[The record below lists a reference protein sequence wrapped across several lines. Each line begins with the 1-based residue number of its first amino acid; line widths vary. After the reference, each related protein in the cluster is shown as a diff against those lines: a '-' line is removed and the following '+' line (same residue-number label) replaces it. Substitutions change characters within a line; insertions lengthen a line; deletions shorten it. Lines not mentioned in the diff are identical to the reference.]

1 MPQGSDSSIH
11 PHEMAPRAGT
21 RCARQERPASSPPL
35 RPDSQDDARD
45 SQLHEHL
52 RALERFRCLLDQ
64 VQDAIFLLDPE
75 TMAVIDCNQ
84 AACAM
89 TGLDK
94 HNLLQRGL
102 CELMAPEDG
111 AQLLGM
117 PQNRQTSMLCRVS
130 CDTVPPLP
138 VDVRFQLQTFEGRPY
153 GVAIARDASE
163 RMAVETKLNASLK
176 EKELLLREV
185 HHRVK
190 NNLQVVSSFLSVQ
203 SHFFKDPDDVAL
215 LKESQNRIRTIAS
228 VHERL
233 YGSDD
238 LATVNF
244 CEYMEDLA
252 THLAQVY
259 RVRGRT
265 LNVKVTHCAIGLT
278 IEKAIP
284 CGLIINELVTNA
296 MIHAFAGRDHG
307 TVLLSFLPSD
317 VGTALLTVTDDGVG
331 LPTSLDITQTDSL
344 GFVIVRLL
352 TCQLK
357 GTLRVTTRPIAP
369 GTRFEIELPAGVA
382 SALQY
387 S

>member
-1 MPQGSDSSIH
+1 MLNASDS
-11 PHEMAPRAGT
+11 PAAPT
-21 RCARQERPASSPPL
+21 ST
-35 RPDSQDDARD
+35 DARD
-45 SQLHEHL
+45 PHLAAHLH
-52 RALERFRCLLDQ
+52 ALERFRSLLDQ
-64 VQDAIFLLDPE
+64 VQDAIFLLEPE
-75 TMAVIDCNQ
+75 ALRIIDCNNS
-84 AACAM
+84 ACAM
-89 TGLDK
+89 TG
-94 HNLLQRGL
+94 HSRHALLGARLG
-102 CELMAPEDG
+102 ELMEPEEG
-111 AQLLGM
+111 GVLLAM
-117 PQNRQTSMLCRVS
+117 PCEEVATVCRLC
-130 CDTVPPLP
+130 CTGVPPAP
-138 VDVRFQLQTFEGRPY
+138 VEVRFRLHTFEGRPY
-153 GVAIARDASE
+153 GVAIARDISE
-163 RMAVETKLNASLK
+163 RVAAENRLKTSLR

-203 SHFFKDPDDVAL
+203 SHYFKDPDDVAL

-233 YGSDD
+233 YGSAD

-259 RVRGRT
+259 RVRGRS
-265 LNVKVTHCAIGLT
+265 LEIKVTHCAVGLT

-296 MIHAFAGRDHG
+296 MAHAFAGRDRG

-331 LPTSLDITQTDSL
+331 LPEGMDVMQTDSL

-357 GTLRVTTRPIAP
+357 GTLKVTSRPIAP

-382 SALQY
+382 STLLQFE
-387 S
+387 